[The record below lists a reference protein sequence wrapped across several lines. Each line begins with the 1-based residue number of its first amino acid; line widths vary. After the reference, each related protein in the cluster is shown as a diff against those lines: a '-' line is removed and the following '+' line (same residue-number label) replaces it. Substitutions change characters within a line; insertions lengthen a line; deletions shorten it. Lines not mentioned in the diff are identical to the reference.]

1 MDWIKLLSRQRLGTT
16 RPPEQARA
24 RTSFQRDYDRIVF
37 SSAFRR
43 MQDKTQVFPMAEN
56 DSIRTRLTHSL
67 EVSSVGR
74 TLGNL
79 VGEVVVQRHRLA
91 PETVV
96 PADFGAVVAAA
107 CLAHDLGNPPFGHS
121 GEDAIRS
128 WFRESP
134 LAQRALRVLPEPQH
148 ADFLA
153 FEGNAQGFR
162 ILSRLQ
168 ASDLPGGLQLTAAVL
183 TTFSKYPR
191 AAGDCADGLEGV
203 GFRKHGFVRH
213 DLEHFERVAAATGL
227 LPVPGRND
235 VWHRHPLAWLVEAA
249 DDICYRIIDIE
260 DGFREGHLHFDE
272 VRELLWPLARADQAF
287 ETRYQALSRDRARVE
302 YLRARAIN
310 EATEQV
316 FEFFVDNEDALLA
329 GSMKQEI
336 LAQIPAASAL
346 AALQSVAIDR
356 LYFSRPVVEIA
367 IAGYE
372 VLGGLLE
379 AFVNAVED
387 IAKRGS
393 SADTRNRMLAH
404 LLPAQLSDPRHFPV
418 DDPYR
423 RLLGITDFVSGM
435 TDGFAVSLYKMITGI
450 SLPGR

>member
-1 MDWIKLLSRQRLGTT
+1 MDWEKLLSRQRLGAT
-16 RPPEQARA
+16 RPPEKAST
-24 RTSFQRDYDRIVF
+24 RTSFQRDFDRIVF

-79 VGEVVVQRHRLA
+79 VGEVIVQRHRL
-91 PETVV
+91 PQFLV

-121 GEDAIRS
+121 GEDAIRR
-128 WFRESP
+128 WFRESS
-134 LAQRALRVLPEPQH
+134 LAQRVLQRLPEPLH

-168 ASDLPGGLQLTAAVL
+168 APDLPGGLQLTAAVL

-191 AAGDCADGLEGV
+191 AAGPCADGLEGV

-213 DLEHFERVAAATGL
+213 DLAQFQWVADATS
-227 LPVPGRND
+227 LPKVQGRD
-235 VWHRHPLAWLVEAA
+235 GVWHRHPLAWLVEAA

-272 VRELLWPLARADQAF
+272 VHDLLWPLASPDEAF
-287 ETRYQALSRDRARVE
+287 EARFGALSRDRARVE

-310 EATEQV
+310 EAAEQV
-316 FEFFVDNEDALLA
+316 FEFFVDNEQALLA
-329 GSMKQEI
+329 GTMKAEI
-336 LAQIPAASAL
+336 LAQIPAASTL
-346 AALQSVAIDR
+346 AALKTVAIER
-356 LYFSRPVVEIA
+356 LYLSRPVVEIA

-379 AFVNAVED
+379 AFVCAFED
-387 IAKRGS
+387 IAEHGDR
-393 SADTRNRMLAH
+393 ADTRSHMLAR
-404 LLPAQLSDPRHFPV
+404 LLPAQLSDPRQAPV